1 VQPGEIIAL
10 ASLIFTIFTFAAA
23 ILIRSRD
30 MKISELRE
38 DKKVL
43 EAKLEL
49 TRKTLETKQE
59 TIDEQHR
66 QLDRLI
72 ITAEIQE
79 KFFSG
84 LPRHLPPAS
93 PSGDK

>member
-10 ASLIFTIFTFAAA
+10 ASVIFTVFAFIFGMVV
-23 ILIRSRD
+23 RSYTSRIAD
-30 MKISELRE
+30 IQKTNEQLGTKI
-38 DKKVL
+38 DVL
-43 EAKLEL
+43 KQ
-49 TRKTLETKQE
+49 TLDAKQE

-79 KFFSG
+79 RFFSK
-84 LPRHLPPAS
+84 LPRHIS
-93 PSGDK
+93 PSGPRES